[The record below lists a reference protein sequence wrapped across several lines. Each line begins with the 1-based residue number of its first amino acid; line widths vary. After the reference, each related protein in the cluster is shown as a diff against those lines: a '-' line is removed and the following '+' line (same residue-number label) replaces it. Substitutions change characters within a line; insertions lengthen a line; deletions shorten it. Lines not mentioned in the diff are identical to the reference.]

1 MAATCCTETIKP
13 MRKFFGFILM
23 AVLGLT
29 GGVTQQVRAQR
40 VVADSLEVGGF
51 MRHFQMFLPDN
62 LPVQAP
68 LVFVLHGYGSSA
80 PVDTWMNDA
89 AVKHDFALCVP
100 KGLKDKTGKPGWNVR
115 YPSQEG
121 FEPDDVQT
129 MVKLAK
135 FVQKKYNLSKANTF
149 LTGMSNGGD
158 LCFLMNYQKQNAF
171 RALASLAGITITW
184 MREERVPTKPI
195 PFMEIHGT
203 KDALSTWEGDLGNT
217 LGWGKYYGVLEAVSY
232 IVEKNGCVA
241 LPTDT
246 VKGKSFEKNGHMI
259 VHHRYVNPKTH
270 NDVWLYEVIGSGHN
284 WFRADM
290 DTGEEVWKFFSQY
303 LKK

>member
-1 MAATCCTETIKP
+1 
-13 MRKFFGFILM
+13 M

-29 GGVTQQVRAQR
+29 GGVTQQVCAQR

-62 LPVQAP
+62 LPAQAP

-89 AVKHDFALCVP
+89 AVKHGFALCVP

-129 MVKLAK
+129 MVRLAK

-171 RALASLAGITITW
+171 RALASLSNFWSIVSLQPHTSVSSAASPAE
-184 MREERVPTKPI
+184 M
-195 PFMEIHGT
+195 
-203 KDALSTWEGDLGNT
+203 N
-217 LGWGKYYGVLEAVSY
+217 VLLL
-232 IVEKNGCVA
+232 I
-241 LPTDT
+241 
-246 VKGKSFEKNGHMI
+246 
-259 VHHRYVNPKTH
+259 
-270 NDVWLYEVIGSGHN
+270 
-284 WFRADM
+284 
-290 DTGEEVWKFFSQY
+290 
-303 LKK
+303 